1 MDYGLTLRPTK
12 VGGGGEKYEKEQT
25 RLERKDEKEETR
37 LETKNKKRRTRQ
49 ETKERIDKKEEKE

>member
-1 MDYGLTLRPTK
+1 MRPTK